1 MKSKDYSPTQLFNI
15 VFGSVLF
22 AAGVNLFIVPL
33 NLYNGGAIGIA
44 QIIRTLLSTFLGINF
59 SFDIAGILNFC
70 INLPLFILTYQKL
83 SHKFLYGTLLSV
95 VVQTIAFSI
104 IPIPSEPLLDMIAS
118 IGIGGIVTGYGIG
131 IVLKSYACGGGLDI
145 IGIYATL
152 HWENF
157 SVGKIAVIIN
167 TVIFIACALLFNF
180 ETAVYSILY
189 NGIFSFV
196 LDKVHVQN
204 IDDNMMIF
212 TKNPDVKKMI
222 MEKYGRGVTYWVG
235 QGAYTNTDTEVLVT
249 ICNKFEVNRIKKDVL
264 LLDPKAFIT
273 VSEGLQVTGGYEKR
287 IY

>member
-1 MKSKDYSPTQLFNI
+1 M
-15 VFGSVLF
+15 
-22 AAGVNLFIVPL
+22 
-33 NLYNGGAIGIA
+33 
-44 QIIRTLLSTFLGINF
+44 
-59 SFDIAGILNFC
+59 
-70 INLPLFILTYQKL
+70 
-83 SHKFLYGTLLSV
+83 
-95 VVQTIAFSI
+95 
-104 IPIPSEPLLDMIAS
+104 
-118 IGIGGIVTGYGIG
+118 
-131 IVLKSYACGGGLDI
+131 
-145 IGIYATL
+145 
-152 HWENF
+152 
-157 SVGKIAVIIN
+157 
-167 TVIFIACALLFNF
+167 
-180 ETAVYSILY
+180 Y

>member
-1 MKSKDYSPTQLFNI
+1 MKRKDYSPTQLFNI

-131 IVLKSYACGGGLDI
+131 IVL
-145 IGIYATL
+145 
-152 HWENF
+152 
-157 SVGKIAVIIN
+157 
-167 TVIFIACALLFNF
+167 
-180 ETAVYSILY
+180 
-189 NGIFSFV
+189 
-196 LDKVHVQN
+196 
-204 IDDNMMIF
+204 
-212 TKNPDVKKMI
+212 
-222 MEKYGRGVTYWVG
+222 
-235 QGAYTNTDTEVLVT
+235 
-249 ICNKFEVNRIKKDVL
+249 
-264 LLDPKAFIT
+264 
-273 VSEGLQVTGGYEKR
+273 
-287 IY
+287 